1 MEVFKDFHF
10 PWTPKSFYQM
20 VLMHPTC
27 KLDSVSIIT
36 LLGTEFIISHTFQC
50 ERYFFLLVLDSLIKS
65 IIKVMILLDTVPY
78 INSRTI

>member
-20 VLMHPTC
+20 VLMHP
-27 KLDSVSIIT
+27 KLDSVSIIM

-65 IIKVMILLDTVPY
+65 IIRVMILLDTVPY
-78 INSRTI
+78 INSCTI